1 MVEGAVVR
9 VRPAASDRRALGFVL
24 LVTAA
29 LAIGI
34 FGFYFLVYRVRHYTV
49 PVGFDASWYVW
60 RANFVADQGIGPLG
74 TAIRPGHALL
84 SATLGSVT
92 GLSQLQLAVILPL
105 LIVSLF
111 ALAVGAFWWIGLDP
125 DGYGWIVAAAV
136 AGTIV
141 GATRLVGENV
151 ANLLHLALTVA
162 ALVALANR
170 VAGRRG
176 YVGSILL
183 LVAAGLAHWMFLA
196 VFGAVLLVAFLLALP
211 SSVRSVRTGVRIA
224 RTEAGVL
231 AGVGMSVAT
240 LMALV
245 IAPVLRAPFKTFEIR
260 EDPRRFIPKLRT
272 DVSKLFL
279 PALLPAAAGGAAMIA
294 LATRDDGAER
304 ERRARRGVAIRILLA
319 WTAVSAL
326 GLGWGILTLD
336 LPPHRFLTLLVA
348 VPGAVALTAAVVF
361 GTKWIRRRAGF
372 AAAAGVAAIAAM
384 ALAIPGAARWYG
396 GGPGLWLDPGAL
408 EQARTAGR
416 YVEQLAPETPVIFLV
431 GPFGPAG
438 LISVPL
444 KERTIRVGLPP
455 ERQRDAHFYV
465 GAPADLLAGRRS
477 LVPDERTNR
486 ATLPYWEDVRHVLPR
501 RTPVLVLRALAP
513 EEFLQAVGEI
523 GARSIGPGVALLRG
537 LEPPAELAVEPP
549 AKMVPRTRPGFVWGF
564 VILALLIGAGA
575 GWTRILLGPG
585 VAPQVIWCSAPTMGA
600 AFLML
605 GGLLATKM
613 GVRLAGPGGIA
624 LYVAVA
630 AGGLAVALWDSRR
643 VHRIA

>member
-1 MVEGAVVR
+1 MVR
-9 VRPAASDRRALGFVL
+9 VRPAASDRRAWGFVL
-24 LVTAA
+24 FVTAA

-34 FGFYFLVYRVRHYTV
+34 FGFYFLVYRARHYTV

-60 RANFVADQGIGPLG
+60 RADFVADQGVGPLG
-74 TAIRPGHALL
+74 TAVRPGHALL
-84 SATLGSVT
+84 SAPLGSVT
-92 GLSQLQLAVILPL
+92 GLPQLQLAVILPL

-111 ALAVGAFWWIGLDP
+111 ALAVGAFWWMGLDP
-125 DGYGWIVAAAV
+125 EGYGWIIAVAV

-151 ANLLHLALTVA
+151 ANLLHLAVVVA

-176 YVGSILL
+176 YAGSVLL
-183 LVAAGLAHWMFLA
+183 LVAAGLAHWIFLA

-211 SSVRSVRTGVRIA
+211 SSVRSVRTGDRIA
-224 RTEAGVL
+224 RTEAAVL
-231 AGVGMSVAT
+231 AGVGVSVAA

-279 PALLPAAAGGAAMIA
+279 PAVGPAAAGGAAMIA
-294 LATRDDGAER
+294 LATRDARAER

-326 GLGWGILTLD
+326 GLGWGVLTLD

-348 VPGAVALTAAVVF
+348 VPGAVALAAAVVF

-396 GGPGLWLDPGAL
+396 GGPGLWLDPAAL

-416 YVEQLAPETPVIFLV
+416 YVEQLAPGTPVIFLV

-465 GAPADLLAGRRS
+465 GAPADLLAARRS

-486 ATLPYWEDVRHVLPR
+486 ATLPYWEDVRPVLPQR
-501 RTPVLVLRALAP
+501 PPVLILRALAP
-513 EEFLQAVGEI
+513 EEFLEAVGEI
-523 GARSIGPGVALLRG
+523 GAPSIGPGVALLRG
-537 LEPPAELAVEPP
+537 PVPPAELAAEPP
-549 AKMVPRTRPGFVWGF
+549 VKIVPRTRQGFVWAF
-564 VILALLIGAGA
+564 TILVLLIGAGA
-575 GWTRILLGPG
+575 GWTRVLLGPG
-585 VAPQVIWCSAPTMGA
+585 VTPQVFWCSAPTMGA

-613 GVRLAGPGGIA
+613 GVRLAGTGGIA

-630 AGGLAVALWDSRR
+630 AGGLAVALWDSRSVLR
-643 VHRIA
+643 TE